1 MLIGIRGSGKSS
13 LAILAATANSRRLV
27 DLERAFLERTG
38 YSIASHRKA
47 VGISEHHRRHRQVLQ
62 DVLQDHTSRCV
73 IVCNFADLEHGGHAM
88 LRKFAETH
96 PVIHIVRDVKGVQR
110 HVRVWTEEKT
120 ALVLAVSGRLLRAC
134 SNFEFFNQSEGV
146 YDVQPGA
153 TDGGERVRSLA
164 ALLGSIKPTV
174 LLTLD
179 QNDEDSDHSHDENTP
194 RAPFLTLKRA
204 ERDFLKFLRLVMDH
218 TRLPHHQSAY
228 PLSQVSVEERMFTY
242 AATVAAADVLA
253 GNTDLEALQ
262 IGADAVQIVYDQRKR
277 DPSVDIAYMMGEAF
291 SIVRRATIL
300 PVILQINTI
309 VDGVNSA
316 SSDNYVQM
324 LHQALRFAPEYMV
337 LSLDLDDF
345 TLAGIVSLKGNTKII
360 GWSSVVERLP
370 AGWDD
375 PECFRIYSRANRLG
389 CDIVQL
395 TSRARAVVDNR
406 AAQSFRHRIAT
417 AHADQAPL
425 IAYNVGALGRASQCF
440 NPVLTP
446 VFASAASK
454 VDQTLANVSAQ
465 QATQALFGSFVLEP
479 MRYYIFG
486 ANVSYSLSPAMH
498 SAAYRALGLPHNIKA
513 WSATSLD
520 DLQDIL
526 RQPDFGGTAIA
537 QPWKVEAINILQ
549 SLSPHAKAIGAINS
563 IIPIRA
569 DAEILRTGKS
579 GAVFGSNRSGT
590 VTALHGDN
598 TDWIGIRAGIRRGL
612 SPINTVR
619 PNSSALVVGAGGMA
633 RASIYA
639 FRSLGVR
646 NIFIYNRTFE
656 NAKELANYYNSVER
670 LPVESG
676 NDGSG
681 SSHTRSIVRVIR
693 SIGDPWPEGFRLP
706 TIIVCSI
713 PQKRIN
719 EATAA
724 NFTLPPE
731 WLRSPSGGVV
741 IEVRCLTWFSVDTTN
756 TCTACIQA
764 IGYAACSPDPRR
776 STQRVGHHG
785 RSGYGSGTGICSVR
799 AFHRPQSTETP
810 HA

>member
-1 MLIGIRGSGKSS
+1 
-13 LAILAATANSRRLV
+13 
-27 DLERAFLERTG
+27 
-38 YSIASHRKA
+38 
-47 VGISEHHRRHRQVLQ
+47 
-62 DVLQDHTSRCV
+62 
-73 IVCNFADLEHGGHAM
+73 M

-96 PVIHIVRDVKGVQR
+96 PVIHIVRDVKGCSV
-110 HVRVWTEEKT
+110 T
-120 ALVLAVSGRLLRAC
+120 GRLLRAC

-153 TDGGERVRSLA
+153 TDGGER
-164 ALLGSIKPTV
+164 
-174 LLTLD
+174 
-179 QNDEDSDHSHDENTP
+179 NDEDSDHSHDENTP

-486 ANVSYSLSPAMH
+486 AN
-498 SAAYRALGLPHNIKA
+498 
-513 WSATSLD
+513 
-520 DLQDIL
+520 
-526 RQPDFGGTAIA
+526 
-537 QPWKVEAINILQ
+537 AINILQ

-681 SSHTRSIVRVIR
+681 
-693 SIGDPWPEGFRLP
+693 
-706 TIIVCSI
+706 I

-741 IEVRCLTWFSVDTTN
+741 IELAYKPLVTPLVLQIRAEAHRGWVIMDGLDMVPE
-756 TCTACIQA
+756 QA
-764 IGYAACSPDPRR
+764 FAQFELFTGRRAPRR
-776 STQRVGHHG
+776 LMREEATKNYRNS
-785 RSGYGSGTGICSVR
+785 
-799 AFHRPQSTETP
+799 
-810 HA
+810 